1 MEKLENKEI
10 CQKCGGYCCK
20 KSGCDYFTTDFAS
33 LKSDYLE
40 EVLKSGRVSIVSIIK
55 FTNDHGKMT
64 LRPFLYLRARNVGRG
79 AIDLLS
85 YKKTCASLEDDG
97 CYFDFENRPS
107 GGKHLVPSSLGKDY
121 CHSNVDL
128 LKEVLKWRSYQNVL
142 RGLVEKF
149 TGMDVFSK
157 LKEDVENLFYDYLT
171 DNNKDVAIEEKK
183 DILGMLPLLK
193 EVYPESYE
201 SALERYNQKKE
212 QEDLKSK
219 EQIERILSRMPSNR

>member
-1 MEKLENKEI
+1 M
-10 CQKCGGYCCK
+10 
-20 KSGCDYFTTDFAS
+20 
-33 LKSDYLE
+33 
-40 EVLKSGRVSIVSIIK
+40 
-55 FTNDHGKMT
+55 
-64 LRPFLYLRARNVGRG
+64 
-79 AIDLLS
+79 
-85 YKKTCASLEDDG
+85 
-97 CYFDFENRPS
+97 
-107 GGKHLVPSSLGKDY
+107 
-121 CHSNVDL
+121 DL